1 MKTFNNGKMV
11 PLTLP
16 LLVNVEF
23 VTNFKGKAYILNSF
37 FAEQYRVAT

>member
-11 PLTLP
+11 PLIP

-23 VTNFKGKAYILNSF
+23 VTNFKEQANIFNSF
-37 FAEQYRVAT
+37 FAEQCD